1 MGALRVVDENIFK
14 DPKNL
19 RYRLSTVIPGVAF
32 LTSILTA
39 VTMTNLKMTQSQYYI
54 WIVALALFQPYA
66 LWLLCMPCHP
76 RLRSFL
82 QKLRT

>member
-1 MGALRVVDENIFK
+1 MKTFFK

-39 VTMTNLKMTQSQYYI
+39 VTMTSLKMTHNEYYI
-54 WIVALALFQPYA
+54 WLIVLALFSA
-66 LWLLCMPCHP
+66 LCSLAIIFAM
-76 RLRSFL
+76 
-82 QKLRT
+82 T